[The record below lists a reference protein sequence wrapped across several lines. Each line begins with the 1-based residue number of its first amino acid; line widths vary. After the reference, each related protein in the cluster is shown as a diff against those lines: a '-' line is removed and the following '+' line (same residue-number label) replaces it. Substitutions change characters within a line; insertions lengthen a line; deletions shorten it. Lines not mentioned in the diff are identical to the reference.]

1 MVVDVKFK
9 HLLIKIITDGWF
21 GEHRSLKLPIPL
33 VMIYVDKHPNFTSTG
48 AFTKHCETS
57 WRSVDSSSWQE
68 DLHNSRPGSG
78 RRYQLLD
85 LTQTPRQPDRLRTTG
100 LVGVKLESSPGDQTF
115 FIKTTHNFLEADKSY
130 SLQLFSGRFI

>member
-1 MVVDVKFK
+1 MPNSYHLCGHSSKFY
-9 HLLIKIITDGWF
+9 
-21 GEHRSLKLPIPL
+21 
-33 VMIYVDKHPNFTSTG
+33 IYWGLQQALWNL
-48 AFTKHCETS
+48 TS

>member
-1 MVVDVKFK
+1 M
-9 HLLIKIITDGWF
+9 G
-21 GEHRSLKLPIPL
+21 LKLPNSYHL
-33 VMIYVDKHPNFTSTG
+33 CGGHSSKFYIYWGLQQALWNL
-48 AFTKHCETS
+48 TS

-100 LVGVKLESSPGDQTF
+100 LVGVELESSPGDQTF